1 MFHHQ
6 PQLPSSDTY
15 LICSMRRK
23 TVTYSFVTKLTW
35 VLNFTSSFM
44 LLTSDISVRDVLWNK
59 PSNYSSCCYWRMGV
73 SKNCFNTTAHIHSTI
88 WYTFRIILGIKTAWK
103 SNKIL
108 GEDNEDVYKKIIHKM
123 LILQN
128 SKFWF

>member
-1 MFHHQ
+1 
-6 PQLPSSDTY
+6 
-15 LICSMRRK
+15 
-23 TVTYSFVTKLTW
+23 
-35 VLNFTSSFM
+35 M

-59 PSNYSSCCYWRMGV
+59 PSNYSSCCYWHMGV
-73 SKNCFNTTAHIHSTI
+73 SKNCFNTTAHIDSTI
-88 WYTFRIILGIKTAWK
+88 WYAFRIILGIKTAWK

-128 SKFWF
+128 SKF